1 MRQNETDSKSAHFT
15 CSPGRG
21 GRVITSRIQRVEL
34 TGKDGAPVAYS
45 DAKQELLQRV
55 QAVLA
60 RGAQDVQVVSGGKGP
75 ALVETPGERV
85 AKSITRADAGSTSLR
100 GLRK

>member
-1 MRQNETDSKSAHFT
+1 
-15 CSPGRG
+15 
-21 GRVITSRIQRVEL
+21 VITSRIQRVEL